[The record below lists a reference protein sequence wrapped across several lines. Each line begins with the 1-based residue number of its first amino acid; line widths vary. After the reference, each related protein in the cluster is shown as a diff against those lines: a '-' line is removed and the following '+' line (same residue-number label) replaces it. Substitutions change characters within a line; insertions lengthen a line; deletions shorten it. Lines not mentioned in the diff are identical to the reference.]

1 MALNPTGS
9 TVTSDPPAGHGV
21 LPTTGGG
28 NYNFGNTQNP
38 NPPPSSSTWNPY
50 NFYPTVGNVSAN
62 PPGTPGSGTTAA
74 PGTITTG
81 TSQPVTSTNTLGIP
95 SGSANQTL
103 EELRNQYGDG
113 MGTLIYQYLMSG
125 GGYNA
130 ALAQQNVDATNAAM
144 QKNIQLGEGNLQT
157 NLAESGISPDSSSS
171 ALEISN
177 YLSDAYTKMNE
188 IDASIYYDMWNQS
201 QNRELSLLQDT
212 GKVTST
218 ALANQPGFFGTL
230 SNLLPLVSSGAG
242 AASSIVSDINP
253 GADTGVLDALA
264 GLAA

>member
-9 TVTSDPPAGHGV
+9 TAPNPT
-21 LPTTGGG
+21 LPTDTRNPVGGG

-50 NFYPTVGNVSAN
+50 NFYPTVGSVSMN
-62 PPGTPGSGTTAA
+62 PTGGTGSTGTGTIPPGT

-81 TSQPVTSTNTLGIP
+81 TSQPVTSTNTLGIS
-95 SGSANQTL
+95 SGSAQQTL

-125 GGYNA
+125 GGYNS
-130 ALAQQNVDATNAAM
+130 ALAKQNVDATNAAM

-157 NLAESGISPDSSSS
+157 NLAESGISPNSSTS

-177 YLSDAYTKMNE
+177 YLSDAYAKMDQ
-188 IDASIYYDMWNQS
+188 IDASIYYDMWNSS
-201 QNRELSLLQDT
+201 QNRELQALEGT
-212 GKVTST
+212 GQVTAT
-218 ALANQPGFFGTL
+218 ALANQPGLFEQITSPLTDITGQSLDSLFGGGGG
-230 SNLLPLVSSGAG
+230 GAG
-242 AASSIVSDINP
+242 AGILAM
-253 GADTGVLDALA
+253 LA
-264 GLAA
+264 GG